1 MEGNKKSRRSPK
13 PKQDVEI
20 KMAPSSSRDIENS
33 DPGYRI
39 ERRLTPRLPKRKMA
53 FFFNQK
59 NPFLGNS
66 TGFLASETEIHVHG
80 LGASVNTAVNLAL
93 QLKSFYADT
102 ITLEATTST
111 VDLIDDHHSPQN
123 GHRVENRKNS
133 AIHIK
138 IAQMATSIK
147 YKYKSWFLLMHQII
161 VSV

>member
-1 MEGNKKSRRSPK
+1 MEGNKKSRRSSK

-39 ERRLTPRLPKRKMA
+39 ERRLTPRLPKRKNV
-53 FFFNQK
+53 FYVNQK
-59 NPFLGNS
+59 TSFMGQFNKCKSL
-66 TGFLASETEIHVHG
+66 LASETEIHVHG

-93 QLKSFYADT
+93 QLKSFYADN

-138 IAQMATSIK
+138 IAQMAASSKI
-147 YKYKSWFLLMHQII
+147 QI
-161 VSV
+161 